1 MPVELKLKPRQ
12 LYPTGKSQ
20 KSTQNRSGVSGGK
33 KNRATNG
40 MSALLREQLKKEAVE
55 QTQRNKMI
63 LVILPN
69 GKRRFMRFSDYEARD
84 GR

>member
-1 MPVELKLKPRQ
+1 MPVEIKLKPRQ
-12 LYPTGKSQ
+12 LHPTGKSQ
-20 KSTQNRSGVSGGK
+20 KSTQNRSGPSGGK

-63 LVILPN
+63 LLILPN
-69 GKRRFMRFSDYEARD
+69 GKRRFMRLNEYETR
-84 GR
+84 GKV